1 MGSYRVE
8 LTPEAVRSIATL
20 PDKVRLA
27 VLEAV
32 GGSIAANP
40 RRAGKPLTGELRG
53 LYSARRGDFRVIYL
67 IDDDERRIVVLRA
80 HHRRDAYRRR

>member
-1 MGSYRVE
+1 MGSCRVE
-8 LTPEAVRSIATL
+8 LTPEAVRSIAAL

-40 RRAGKPLTGELRG
+40 RRAGKPLTGEPRG